1 MRDGVRNEMEKK
13 VQAGGGEQATQTGE
27 FCFPGCGCREEGAIS
42 TAGNSVA
49 DRVDRVRRVVEGAED
64 PDLFSPNF
72 VNRAPWDIATQHH
85 TGDQTA
91 AFRADEVFSDL
102 NISVNE
108 AFAARDTVVV
118 RWTLRGNWSGPLP
131 FAPTIPPTGNRVE
144 FPGTYIFRFEGDK
157 IVEKTGEFD
166 IKAASKSLLGGL
178 NITCGS
184 EECIDVVQVLSSRPD
199 NRGMGS

>member
-1 MRDGVRNEMEKK
+1 MRNEMEKK
-13 VQAGGGEQATQTGE
+13 VPAIAGEQATRMSE
-27 FCFPGCGCREEGAIS
+27 YCFEGCGCLEEGAIS
-42 TAGNSVA
+42 TADKSVA
-49 DRVDRVRRVVEGAED
+49 DRVNRVRRMVEGADD
-64 PDLFSPNF
+64 PDLFSPHF
-72 VNRAPWDIATQHH
+72 VNRAPWDIATQQHSS
-85 TGDQTA
+85 DQTA
-91 AFRADEVFSDL
+91 AFRADKVFSDL
-102 NISVNE
+102 NITVDE
-108 AFAARDTVVV
+108 GFAAGDTVVV

-166 IKAASKSLLGGL
+166 IKVASKALLGGL

-199 NRGMGS
+199 NGGTRS